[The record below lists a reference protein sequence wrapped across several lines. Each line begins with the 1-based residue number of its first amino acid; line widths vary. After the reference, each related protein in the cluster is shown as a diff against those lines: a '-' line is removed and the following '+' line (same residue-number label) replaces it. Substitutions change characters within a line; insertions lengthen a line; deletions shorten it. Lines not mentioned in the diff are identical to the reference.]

1 VPSAL
6 LKYAAA
12 LWLAL
17 LAISSASAENAF
29 NGPAH
34 DRALLEAA
42 IEKER
47 PAFHPPPGVTGV
59 TVPHHLL
66 AADLMARGF
75 WAASAGHYSRII
87 VISPDHFRAVKG
99 KFATSPTDIDTVF
112 GQVKVDG
119 NAVNVLLSR
128 QGLFERIDDF
138 TSEHGL
144 YALMPFIER
153 FFPDAEIVPVAASI
167 FTTPAD
173 WDAAV
178 TALAPL
184 VDDETLVVQSTD
196 YSHYLPIHE
205 AVGRDQ
211 ETLTAISAGDIEAI
225 EMLVQPDH
233 MDSKAAQH
241 IQMSLQLKH
250 IGARAVVA
258 ANRSSVEYAPGA
270 SSTTSYVV
278 TVYHRDPAAL
288 AGLRYA
294 DQSVHYF
301 AGDVLLGRY
310 MTPMLSEERSRN
322 AITKAVTDITHGA
335 PLIVN
340 LEGVLVREPVAGVP
354 ADSHLMLLDLAAP
367 VLRDIGA
374 VAASL
379 ANNHSHDFG
388 EDGFAESQA
397 ALKSIGVTPMVH
409 GEVADLGALRLVP
422 LLFLRSLHAGDAY
435 VADLDAL
442 DAICAKPAEPP
453 LVVFAHWGKEYST
466 ETGAYEREAA
476 QRLAACGVSLVVG
489 AHSHMASA
497 RIENVGG
504 VLQLAWSLGNFIF
517 DQNAERSSGALLEL
531 RIFSQGTIATRL
543 IPTPNLFEL
552 GRDALGP
559 QD

>member
-1 VPSAL
+1 
-6 LKYAAA
+6 
-12 LWLAL
+12 
-17 LAISSASAENAF
+17 
-29 NGPAH
+29 
-34 DRALLEAA
+34 
-42 IEKER
+42 
-47 PAFHPPPGVTGV
+47 
-59 TVPHHLL
+59 
-66 AADLMARGF
+66 
-75 WAASAGHYSRII
+75 
-87 VISPDHFRAVKG
+87 
-99 KFATSPTDIDTVF
+99 
-112 GQVKVDG
+112 
-119 NAVNVLLSR
+119 
-128 QGLFERIDDF
+128 
-138 TSEHGL
+138 
-144 YALMPFIER
+144 
-153 FFPDAEIVPVAASI
+153 
-167 FTTPAD
+167 
-173 WDAAV
+173 
-178 TALAPL
+178 
-184 VDDETLVVQSTD
+184 
-196 YSHYLPIHE
+196 
-205 AVGRDQ
+205 
-211 ETLTAISAGDIEAI
+211 
-225 EMLVQPDH
+225 
-233 MDSKAAQH
+233 
-241 IQMSLQLKH
+241 
-250 IGARAVVA
+250 
-258 ANRSSVEYAPGA
+258 
-270 SSTTSYVV
+270 
-278 TVYHRDPAAL
+278 
-288 AGLRYA
+288 
-294 DQSVHYF
+294 
-301 AGDVLLGRY
+301 
-310 MTPMLSEERSRN
+310 MLSEERSRN